1 MGNLYE
7 ERTRLNGNENLNN
20 NKMLIIRQEEQL
32 EDIKNKLA
40 IDNNINNYYYDYNRQ
55 NDNNKNFGLT
65 YTTNYYTNNIGKR
78 NGDENDK
85 NYDNYNSYNA

>member
-1 MGNLYE
+1 
-7 ERTRLNGNENLNN
+7 
-20 NKMLIIRQEEQL
+20 MLIIRQEEQL

-40 IDNNINNYYYDYNRQ
+40 IENNINKFYYDYNRQ
-55 NDNNKNFGLT
+55 DNSKKNFGLT

-78 NGDENDK
+78 IGDENNK